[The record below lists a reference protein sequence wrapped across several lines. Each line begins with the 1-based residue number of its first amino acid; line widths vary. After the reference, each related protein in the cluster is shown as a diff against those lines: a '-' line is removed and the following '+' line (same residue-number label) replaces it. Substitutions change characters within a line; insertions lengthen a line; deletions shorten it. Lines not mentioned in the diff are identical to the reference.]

1 MERVDIKDIS
11 GSIRFSTIVNEG
23 SKRKFLLMKEDY
35 VTVKFNW
42 DEPIFFKLGDYIDD
56 GHLGVFEICDIQKPA
71 YNAITASYDYE
82 LRLDAYYWKWK
93 NKIFKY
99 TPETAGQEASWN
111 LTAPLD
117 VQVGIV
123 LRNLKALGYVY
134 KGQDF
139 EFSIDS
145 TVENKA
151 QLMSYDNINILD
163 ACFEM
168 AKKWDC
174 ECWVTENII
183 HFGRC
188 EFGTAVDFE
197 IAKNVVEMTRSESQS
212 TYSTRIYAFGST
224 RNIPTNYRPVDE
236 SVVVNGVVQR
246 RLMLPAGTPYIDA
259 YPNMT
264 TEEAIEQVVIFDEV
278 YPRRV
283 GTMSDITTKEYTET
297 IENADGTITEKK
309 WNAYRFKDTGITFSK
324 DYVLPSEELKITFQS
339 GKLNGMMFAVTFD
352 PDGKDE
358 QLWEIVRNED
368 YGRPL
373 PDGVLVPENGG
384 TYVLSGWDSTKITE
398 LGLVSSAEQELKAET
413 EKYVAKSKIDPNTY
427 NCKMMSDD
435 AYREDSIH
443 NLYGIGQKVNLINKA
458 YFENGRQSRIIGFE
472 FNLDYP
478 FDSPV
483 YTVGETAAYS
493 RIGEL
498 EEKIENITLA
508 GQAYTGGGGSGVYVI
523 RRNDSTPATD
533 SNVYSA
539 LRSLKMF
546 LRKDQN
552 DSTNYLLTMFAGAL
566 FGNFSEGPLGSG
578 ACVKID
584 PITGKSYI
592 EVDELFVRIKAYF
605 TELII
610 ATLRHVGGNYILTP
624 ASMKCIKVEE
634 LADVYRCYFKKTD
647 GDRTIHNE
655 FVAGDQATIREFNIE
670 PGVHENVGNR
680 HYWRL
685 VTAIGD
691 DYIDLSKTD
700 CDTNSDAP
708 EAGDDI
714 CQLGNRNDR
723 SRMNAIILSSYGDD
737 APSSKQYAGI
747 DSYSLEGK
755 EVTVES
761 PSGNRYV
768 GDFVLETGIS
778 IATQLKVLE
787 NLIKTEIQN
796 VEYWINDEDNY
807 LRNASF
813 SLNLE
818 NWQRESD
825 LQVLTAEQPLVV
837 NSEYYADATKI
848 AEVVN
853 HGDKFML
860 RIKNSFVKQLNSD
873 LDHPEKSGKFYV
885 SFRYICEGSGTL
897 TCGFEGQELYKA
909 APIAINRQFRIF
921 EFSGDWD
928 GSGDFLL
935 RFTGDIYINLLT
947 LTNRPLDDFR
957 KEVSSK
963 FEQTSSSITA
973 AVKAIDNINK
983 TIRESGWLTTQDG
996 TKIWASAQ
1004 WPDGTK
1010 ALSLFNVTPEGI
1022 FLDGSH
1028 INLKGLVTFESFSA
1042 DFQTAYNQAF
1052 GNASMTAK
1060 DDVARQLGYNNYSQ
1074 LVENAATNG
1083 KAIMIGGYLNLE
1095 LIDVDTLLANKV
1107 FSNKVVTSLAGKR
1120 IEIDPAKNAIVMYNQ
1135 GEEKV
1140 AELYFF
1146 DEEGHD
1152 YSQGY
1157 LQLISYRSNKEVG
1170 KAVIGAH
1177 SIGLMLSDGGVVNL
1191 SERGVEVNRLIGNN
1205 WKTLSVGLYPLMT
1218 GGTVSDY
1225 ITNISSNSWPTKDN
1239 ALPNSIYVENG
1250 ILKVK

>member
-1 MERVDIKDIS
+1 MELKIYSQNGTLKMTVSPSDS
-11 GSIRFSTIVNEG
+11 STHVHELMGENVVNASFTSPEYVSLDVNDYLELEG
-23 SKRKFLLMKEDY
+23 SPYKLHTAYEPRQKSTQEYTYNIKFYGRESEVKRALMLYLTDGELEPKFSYEGSPRDH
-35 VTVKFNW
+35 V
-42 DEPIFFKLGDYIDD
+42 
-56 GHLGVFEICDIQKPA
+56 QK
-71 YNAITASYDYE
+71 
-82 LRLDAYYWKWK
+82 
-93 NKIFKY
+93 
-99 TPETAGQEASWN
+99 
-111 LTAPLD
+111 
-117 VQVGIV
+117 VV
-123 LRNLKALGYVY
+123 
-134 KGQDF
+134 
-139 EFSIDS
+139 DS
-145 TVENKA
+145 LNYMEGGNR
-151 QLMSYDNINILD
+151 
-163 ACFEM
+163 
-168 AKKWDC
+168 
-174 ECWVTENII
+174 WVTGTVIDAPNLSLDYNNMFCDQALTELAGKLETEWWIEGYTVNLC
-183 HFGRC
+183 RC
-188 EFGTAVDFE
+188 EFGETVELGYLHGLINLQRSENNTDVRFFTRLIPLGSTKNIDKGLYGFKRLQLPGRERYVDKDTDRYGVYPQVEEAAFEGIFPRRTGTLSEVRSEERTGENGKYVVWYFKDSGMDFDPNEYDLPGLVKHAVFKSGNLQGRDFE
-197 IAKNVVEMTRSESQS
+197 INFDSGKKEFEIITQYPDEESQLPGGNLIPAS
-212 TYSTRIYAFGST
+212 GDTYILYNLRMPDEYYAPAEAEYKAAVDAFLAKYSTDTAIYRGDT
-224 RNIPTNYRPVDE
+224 DYVHILE
-236 SVVVNGVVQR
+236 HGIILSVG
-246 RLMLPAGTPYIDA
+246 
-259 YPNMT
+259 
-264 TEEAIEQVVIFDEV
+264 
-278 YPRRV
+278 RRV
-283 GTMSDITTKEYTET
+283 RLLSDNYFKETGHRDSRITKVTRKLNNLSQATIECTNAVGKGRMEVIESDVDSIKKMLDSQTDDLILSILRSWDSGDIT
-297 IENADGTITEKK
+297 
-309 WNAYRFKDTGITFSK
+309 
-324 DYVLPSEELKITFQS
+324 DY
-339 GKLNGMMFAVTFD
+339 
-352 PDGKDE
+352 
-358 QLWEIVRNED
+358 
-368 YGRPL
+368 
-373 PDGVLVPENGG
+373 
-384 TYVLSGWDSTKITE
+384 
-398 LGLVSSAEQELKAET
+398 
-413 EKYVAKSKIDPNTY
+413 
-427 NCKMMSDD
+427 
-435 AYREDSIH
+435 
-443 NLYGIGQKVNLINKA
+443 KV
-458 YFENGRQSRIIGFE
+458 F
-472 FNLDYP
+472 
-478 FDSPV
+478 
-483 YTVGETAAYS
+483 
-493 RIGEL
+493 
-498 EEKIENITLA
+498 
-508 GQAYTGGGGSGVYVI
+508 
-523 RRNDSTPATD
+523 
-533 SNVYSA
+533 SA
-539 LRSLKMF
+539 LRTVKEILNRAISRVNDDTAAGVITFLK
-546 LRKDQN
+546 
-552 DSTNYLLTMFAGAL
+552 GL
-566 FGNFSEGPLGSG
+566 FIGNFSEGPLGSG

-592 EVDELFVRIKAYF
+592 EVDELFVRMKAYF

-670 PGVHENVGNR
+670 PGVHENIGNR
-680 HYWRL
+680 YYWRL

-796 VEYWINDEDNY
+796 VEYWINDSDNY
-807 LRNASF
+807 LTNASF

-1010 ALSLFNVTPEGI
+1010 ALSLFDVTPEGI

-1146 DEEGHD
+1146 DEEGYD

>member
-1 MERVDIKDIS
+1 MRSEERTGENGKYVVWYFKDS
-11 GSIRFSTIVNEG
+11 GMDFDPNEYDLPG
-23 SKRKFLLMKEDY
+23 L
-35 VTVKFNW
+35 VKHAV
-42 DEPIFFKLGDYIDD
+42 FKSG
-56 GHLGVFEICDIQKPA
+56 
-71 YNAITASYDYE
+71 
-82 LRLDAYYWKWK
+82 
-93 NKIFKY
+93 
-99 TPETAGQEASWN
+99 N
-111 LTAPLD
+111 L
-117 VQVGIV
+117 Q
-123 LRNLKALGYVY
+123 
-134 KGQDF
+134 
-139 EFSIDS
+139 
-145 TVENKA
+145 
-151 QLMSYDNINILD
+151 
-163 ACFEM
+163 
-168 AKKWDC
+168 
-174 ECWVTENII
+174 
-183 HFGRC
+183 GR
-188 EFGTAVDFE
+188 DFE
-197 IAKNVVEMTRSESQS
+197 INFDSGKKEFEIITQYPDEESQLPGGNLIPAS
-212 TYSTRIYAFGST
+212 GDTYILYNLRMPDEYYAPAEAEYKAAVDAFLAKYSTDTAIYRGDT
-224 RNIPTNYRPVDE
+224 DYVHILE
-236 SVVVNGVVQR
+236 HGIILSVG
-246 RLMLPAGTPYIDA
+246 
-259 YPNMT
+259 
-264 TEEAIEQVVIFDEV
+264 
-278 YPRRV
+278 RRV
-283 GTMSDITTKEYTET
+283 RLLSDNYFKETGHRDSRITKVTRKLNNLSQATIECTNAVGKGRMEVIESDVDSIKKMLDSQTDDLILSILRSWDSGDIT
-297 IENADGTITEKK
+297 
-309 WNAYRFKDTGITFSK
+309 
-324 DYVLPSEELKITFQS
+324 DY
-339 GKLNGMMFAVTFD
+339 
-352 PDGKDE
+352 
-358 QLWEIVRNED
+358 
-368 YGRPL
+368 
-373 PDGVLVPENGG
+373 
-384 TYVLSGWDSTKITE
+384 
-398 LGLVSSAEQELKAET
+398 
-413 EKYVAKSKIDPNTY
+413 
-427 NCKMMSDD
+427 
-435 AYREDSIH
+435 
-443 NLYGIGQKVNLINKA
+443 KV
-458 YFENGRQSRIIGFE
+458 F
-472 FNLDYP
+472 
-478 FDSPV
+478 
-483 YTVGETAAYS
+483 
-493 RIGEL
+493 
-498 EEKIENITLA
+498 
-508 GQAYTGGGGSGVYVI
+508 
-523 RRNDSTPATD
+523 
-533 SNVYSA
+533 SA
-539 LRSLKMF
+539 LRTVKEILNRAISRVNDDTAAGVITFLK
-546 LRKDQN
+546 
-552 DSTNYLLTMFAGAL
+552 GL
-566 FGNFSEGPLGSG
+566 FIGNFSEGPLGSG

-592 EVDELFVRIKAYF
+592 EVDELFVRMKAYF

-670 PGVHENVGNR
+670 PGVHENIGNR
-680 HYWRL
+680 YYWRL

-796 VEYWINDEDNY
+796 VEYWINDSDNY
-807 LRNASF
+807 LTNASF

-1010 ALSLFNVTPEGI
+1010 ALSLFDVTPEGI

-1146 DEEGHD
+1146 DEEGYD

>member
-1 MERVDIKDIS
+1 MTVSPSDS
-11 GSIRFSTIVNEG
+11 STHVHELMGENVVNASFTSPEYVSLDVNDYLELEG
-23 SKRKFLLMKEDY
+23 SPYKLHTAYEPRQKSTQEYTYNIKFYGRESEVKRALMLYLTDGELEPKFSYEGSPRDH
-35 VTVKFNW
+35 V
-42 DEPIFFKLGDYIDD
+42 
-56 GHLGVFEICDIQKPA
+56 QK
-71 YNAITASYDYE
+71 
-82 LRLDAYYWKWK
+82 
-93 NKIFKY
+93 
-99 TPETAGQEASWN
+99 
-111 LTAPLD
+111 
-117 VQVGIV
+117 VV
-123 LRNLKALGYVY
+123 
-134 KGQDF
+134 
-139 EFSIDS
+139 DS
-145 TVENKA
+145 LNYMEGGNR
-151 QLMSYDNINILD
+151 
-163 ACFEM
+163 
-168 AKKWDC
+168 
-174 ECWVTENII
+174 WVTGTVIDAPNLSLDYNNMFCDQALTELAGKLETEWWIEGYTVNLC
-183 HFGRC
+183 RC
-188 EFGTAVDFE
+188 EFGETVELGYLHGLINLQRSENNTDVRFFTRLIPLGSTKNIDKGLYGFKRLQLPGRERYVDKDTDRYGVYPQVEEAAFEGIFPRRTGTLSEVRSEERTGENGKYVVWYFKDSGMDFDPNEYDLPGLVKHAVFKSGNLQGRDFE
-197 IAKNVVEMTRSESQS
+197 INFDSGKKEFEIITQYPDEESQLPGGNLIPAS
-212 TYSTRIYAFGST
+212 GDTYILYNLRMPDEYYAPAEAEYKAAVDAFLAKYSTDTAIYRGDT
-224 RNIPTNYRPVDE
+224 DYVHILE
-236 SVVVNGVVQR
+236 HGIILSVG
-246 RLMLPAGTPYIDA
+246 
-259 YPNMT
+259 
-264 TEEAIEQVVIFDEV
+264 
-278 YPRRV
+278 RRV
-283 GTMSDITTKEYTET
+283 RLLSDNYFKETGHRDSRITKVTRKLNNLSQATIECTNAVGKGRMEVIESDVDSIKKMLDSQTDDLILSILRSWDSGDIT
-297 IENADGTITEKK
+297 
-309 WNAYRFKDTGITFSK
+309 
-324 DYVLPSEELKITFQS
+324 DY
-339 GKLNGMMFAVTFD
+339 
-352 PDGKDE
+352 
-358 QLWEIVRNED
+358 
-368 YGRPL
+368 
-373 PDGVLVPENGG
+373 
-384 TYVLSGWDSTKITE
+384 
-398 LGLVSSAEQELKAET
+398 
-413 EKYVAKSKIDPNTY
+413 
-427 NCKMMSDD
+427 
-435 AYREDSIH
+435 
-443 NLYGIGQKVNLINKA
+443 KV
-458 YFENGRQSRIIGFE
+458 F
-472 FNLDYP
+472 
-478 FDSPV
+478 
-483 YTVGETAAYS
+483 
-493 RIGEL
+493 
-498 EEKIENITLA
+498 
-508 GQAYTGGGGSGVYVI
+508 
-523 RRNDSTPATD
+523 
-533 SNVYSA
+533 SA
-539 LRSLKMF
+539 LRTVKEILNRAISRVNDDTAAGVITFLK
-546 LRKDQN
+546 
-552 DSTNYLLTMFAGAL
+552 GL
-566 FGNFSEGPLGSG
+566 FIGNFSEGPLGSG

-592 EVDELFVRIKAYF
+592 EVDELFVRMKAYF

-796 VEYWINDEDNY
+796 VEYWINDSDNY
-807 LRNASF
+807 LTNASF

-909 APIAINRQFRIF
+909 VPIAINRQFRIF

-1146 DEEGHD
+1146 DEEGYD

-1191 SERGVEVNRLIGNN
+1191 SERGAEVNRLIGNN

>member
-1 MERVDIKDIS
+1 MADQQQLI
-11 GSIRFSTIVNEG
+11 
-23 SKRKFLLMKEDY
+23 
-35 VTVKFNW
+35 
-42 DEPIFFKLGDYIDD
+42 DELIDYIDKAVLKNSVSNR
-56 GHLGVFEICDIQKPA
+56 HVAEV
-71 YNAITASYDYE
+71 
-82 LRLDAYYWKWK
+82 LDWLNEGLK
-93 NKIFKY
+93 KIK
-99 TPETAGQEASWN
+99 
-111 LTAPLD
+111 L
-117 VQVGIV
+117 
-123 LRNLKALGYVY
+123 
-134 KGQDF
+134 
-139 EFSIDS
+139 
-145 TVENKA
+145 
-151 QLMSYDNINILD
+151 
-163 ACFEM
+163 
-168 AKKWDC
+168 
-174 ECWVTENII
+174 
-183 HFGRC
+183 
-188 EFGTAVDFE
+188 
-197 IAKNVVEMTRSESQS
+197 
-212 TYSTRIYAFGST
+212 
-224 RNIPTNYRPVDE
+224 
-236 SVVVNGVVQR
+236 
-246 RLMLPAGTPYIDA
+246 
-259 YPNMT
+259 
-264 TEEAIEQVVIFDEV
+264 
-278 YPRRV
+278 
-283 GTMSDITTKEYTET
+283 
-297 IENADGTITEKK
+297 
-309 WNAYRFKDTGITFSK
+309 
-324 DYVLPSEELKITFQS
+324 EELAKI
-339 GKLNGMMFAVTFD
+339 
-352 PDGKDE
+352 
-358 QLWEIVRNED
+358 
-368 YGRPL
+368 
-373 PDGVLVPENGG
+373 
-384 TYVLSGWDSTKITE
+384 
-398 LGLVSSAEQELKAET
+398 
-413 EKYVAKSKIDPNTY
+413 
-427 NCKMMSDD
+427 
-435 AYREDSIH
+435 
-443 NLYGIGQKVNLINKA
+443 
-458 YFENGRQSRIIGFE
+458 
-472 FNLDYP
+472 
-478 FDSPV
+478 
-483 YTVGETAAYS
+483 
-493 RIGEL
+493 
-498 EEKIENITLA
+498 
-508 GQAYTGGGGSGVYVI
+508 
-523 RRNDSTPATD
+523 
-533 SNVYSA
+533 
-539 LRSLKMF
+539 F
-546 LRKDQN
+546 LRKDQ
-552 DSTNYLLTMFAGAL
+552 DESTNYLLTMFAGAL

-592 EVDELFVRIKAYF
+592 EVDELFVRMKAYF

-634 LADVYRCYFKKTD
+634 ISDVYRCYFKRTD
-647 GDRTIHNE
+647 GDRTVHNE
-655 FVAGDQATIREFNIE
+655 FVPNDQATIREFNIE
-670 PGVHENVGNR
+670 PGVHENIGNR
-680 HYWRL
+680 YYWRL

-796 VEYWINDEDNY
+796 IEYWINDEDNY

-909 APIAINRQFRIF
+909 ALIAINRQFRIF

-928 GSGDFLL
+928 GNGDFQL

-1095 LIDVDTLLANKV
+1095 LIDVKTLISSDIIANAIKTNGLNV
-1107 FSNKVVTSLAGKR
+1107 NDRLVINENGEVELCGKFQTSLNGQR
-1120 IEIDPAKNAIVMYNQ
+1120 VVIDPGTDALGASITIYDKNDQPVIDIY
-1135 GEEKV
+1135 G
-1140 AELYFF
+1140 LTS
-1146 DEEGHD
+1146 G
-1152 YSQGY
+1152 GY
-1157 LQLISYRSNKEVG
+1157 ADPCIRMNDPQNDDKWTEYRLGSVSLNSRTDKGLFQTFISAGR
-1170 KAVIGAH
+1170 
-1177 SIGLMLSDGGVVNL
+1177 
-1191 SERGVEVNRLIGNN
+1191 
-1205 WKTLSVGLYPLMT
+1205 
-1218 GGTVSDY
+1218 
-1225 ITNISSNSWPTKDN
+1225 IS
-1239 ALPNSIYVENG
+1239 
-1250 ILKVK
+1250 ILKNGANVWDINKLE

>member
-1 MERVDIKDIS
+1 MTVSPSDS
-11 GSIRFSTIVNEG
+11 STHVHELMGENVVNASFTSPEYVSLDVNDYLELEG
-23 SKRKFLLMKEDY
+23 SPYKLHTAYEPRQKSTQEYTYNIKFYGRESEVKRALMLYLTDGELEPKFSYEGSPRDH
-35 VTVKFNW
+35 V
-42 DEPIFFKLGDYIDD
+42 
-56 GHLGVFEICDIQKPA
+56 QK
-71 YNAITASYDYE
+71 
-82 LRLDAYYWKWK
+82 
-93 NKIFKY
+93 
-99 TPETAGQEASWN
+99 
-111 LTAPLD
+111 
-117 VQVGIV
+117 VV
-123 LRNLKALGYVY
+123 
-134 KGQDF
+134 
-139 EFSIDS
+139 DS
-145 TVENKA
+145 LNYMEGGNR
-151 QLMSYDNINILD
+151 
-163 ACFEM
+163 
-168 AKKWDC
+168 
-174 ECWVTENII
+174 WVTGTVIDAPNLSLDYNNMFCDQALTELAGKLETEWWIEGYTVNLC
-183 HFGRC
+183 RC
-188 EFGTAVDFE
+188 EFGETVELGYLHGLINLQRSENNTDVRFFTRLIPLGSTKNIDKGLYGFKRLQLPGRERYVDKDTDRYGVYPQVEEAAFEGIFPRRTGTLSEVRSEERTGENGKYVVWYFKDSGMDFDPNEYDLPGLVKHAVFKSGNLQGRDFE
-197 IAKNVVEMTRSESQS
+197 INFDSGKKEFEIITQYPDEESQLPGGNLIPAS
-212 TYSTRIYAFGST
+212 GDTYILYNLRMPDEYYAPAEAEYKAAVDAFLAKYSTDTAIYRGDT
-224 RNIPTNYRPVDE
+224 DYVHILE
-236 SVVVNGVVQR
+236 HGIILSVG
-246 RLMLPAGTPYIDA
+246 
-259 YPNMT
+259 
-264 TEEAIEQVVIFDEV
+264 
-278 YPRRV
+278 RRV
-283 GTMSDITTKEYTET
+283 RLLSDNYFKETGHRDSRITKVTRKLNNLSQATIECTNAVGKGRMEVIESDVDSIKKMLDSQTDDLILSILRSWDSGDIT
-297 IENADGTITEKK
+297 
-309 WNAYRFKDTGITFSK
+309 
-324 DYVLPSEELKITFQS
+324 DY
-339 GKLNGMMFAVTFD
+339 
-352 PDGKDE
+352 
-358 QLWEIVRNED
+358 
-368 YGRPL
+368 
-373 PDGVLVPENGG
+373 
-384 TYVLSGWDSTKITE
+384 
-398 LGLVSSAEQELKAET
+398 
-413 EKYVAKSKIDPNTY
+413 
-427 NCKMMSDD
+427 
-435 AYREDSIH
+435 
-443 NLYGIGQKVNLINKA
+443 KV
-458 YFENGRQSRIIGFE
+458 F
-472 FNLDYP
+472 
-478 FDSPV
+478 
-483 YTVGETAAYS
+483 
-493 RIGEL
+493 
-498 EEKIENITLA
+498 
-508 GQAYTGGGGSGVYVI
+508 
-523 RRNDSTPATD
+523 
-533 SNVYSA
+533 SA
-539 LRSLKMF
+539 LRTVKEILNRAISRVNDDTAAGVITFLK
-546 LRKDQN
+546 
-552 DSTNYLLTMFAGAL
+552 GL
-566 FGNFSEGPLGSG
+566 FIGNFSEGPLGSG

-592 EVDELFVRIKAYF
+592 EVDELFVRMKAYF

-670 PGVHENVGNR
+670 PGVHENIGNR
-680 HYWRL
+680 YYWRL

-796 VEYWINDEDNY
+796 VEYWINDSDNY
-807 LRNASF
+807 LTNASF

-1010 ALSLFNVTPEGI
+1010 ALSLFDVTPEGI

-1146 DEEGHD
+1146 DEEGYD

>member
-1 MERVDIKDIS
+1 MTVSPSDS
-11 GSIRFSTIVNEG
+11 STHVHELMGENVVNASFTSPEYVSLDVNDYLELEG
-23 SKRKFLLMKEDY
+23 SPYKLHTAYEPRQKSTQEYTYNIKFYGRESEVKRALMLYLTDGELEPKFSYEGSPRDH
-35 VTVKFNW
+35 V
-42 DEPIFFKLGDYIDD
+42 
-56 GHLGVFEICDIQKPA
+56 QK
-71 YNAITASYDYE
+71 
-82 LRLDAYYWKWK
+82 
-93 NKIFKY
+93 
-99 TPETAGQEASWN
+99 
-111 LTAPLD
+111 
-117 VQVGIV
+117 VV
-123 LRNLKALGYVY
+123 
-134 KGQDF
+134 
-139 EFSIDS
+139 DS
-145 TVENKA
+145 LNYMEGGNR
-151 QLMSYDNINILD
+151 
-163 ACFEM
+163 
-168 AKKWDC
+168 
-174 ECWVTENII
+174 WVTGTVIDAPNLSLDYNNMFCDQALTELAGKLETEWWIEGYTVNLC
-183 HFGRC
+183 RC
-188 EFGTAVDFE
+188 EFGETVELGYLHGLINLQRSENNTDVRFFTRLIPLGSTKNIDKGLYGFKRLQLPGRERYVDKDTDRYGVYPQVEEAAFEGIFPRRTGTLSEVRSEERTGENGKYVVWYFKDSGMDFDPNEYDLPGLVKHAVFKSGNLQGRDFE
-197 IAKNVVEMTRSESQS
+197 INFDSGKKEFEIITQYPDEESQLPGGNLIPAS
-212 TYSTRIYAFGST
+212 GDTYILYNLRMPDEYYAPAEAEYKAAVDAFLAKYSTDTAIYRGDT
-224 RNIPTNYRPVDE
+224 DYVHILE
-236 SVVVNGVVQR
+236 HGIILSVG
-246 RLMLPAGTPYIDA
+246 
-259 YPNMT
+259 
-264 TEEAIEQVVIFDEV
+264 
-278 YPRRV
+278 RRV
-283 GTMSDITTKEYTET
+283 RLLSDNYFKETGHRDSRITKVTRKLNNLSQATIECTNAVGKGRMEVIESDVDSIKKMLDSQTDDLILSILRSWDSGDIT
-297 IENADGTITEKK
+297 
-309 WNAYRFKDTGITFSK
+309 
-324 DYVLPSEELKITFQS
+324 DY
-339 GKLNGMMFAVTFD
+339 
-352 PDGKDE
+352 
-358 QLWEIVRNED
+358 
-368 YGRPL
+368 
-373 PDGVLVPENGG
+373 
-384 TYVLSGWDSTKITE
+384 
-398 LGLVSSAEQELKAET
+398 
-413 EKYVAKSKIDPNTY
+413 
-427 NCKMMSDD
+427 
-435 AYREDSIH
+435 
-443 NLYGIGQKVNLINKA
+443 KV
-458 YFENGRQSRIIGFE
+458 F
-472 FNLDYP
+472 
-478 FDSPV
+478 
-483 YTVGETAAYS
+483 
-493 RIGEL
+493 
-498 EEKIENITLA
+498 
-508 GQAYTGGGGSGVYVI
+508 
-523 RRNDSTPATD
+523 
-533 SNVYSA
+533 SA
-539 LRSLKMF
+539 LRTVKEILNRAISRVNDDTAAGVITFLK
-546 LRKDQN
+546 
-552 DSTNYLLTMFAGAL
+552 GL
-566 FGNFSEGPLGSG
+566 FIGNFSEGPLGSG

-592 EVDELFVRIKAYF
+592 EVDELFVRMKAYF

-670 PGVHENVGNR
+670 PGVHENIGNR
-680 HYWRL
+680 YYWRL

-796 VEYWINDEDNY
+796 VEYWINDSDNY
-807 LRNASF
+807 LTNASF

-909 APIAINRQFRIF
+909 VPIAINRQFRIF

-1146 DEEGHD
+1146 DEEGYD